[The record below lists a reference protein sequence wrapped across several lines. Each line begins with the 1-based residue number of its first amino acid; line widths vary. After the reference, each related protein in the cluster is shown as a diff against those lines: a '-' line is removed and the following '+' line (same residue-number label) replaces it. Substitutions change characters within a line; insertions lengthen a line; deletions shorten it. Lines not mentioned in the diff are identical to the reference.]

1 MSYYE
6 TAEQRQIRE
15 QRNRIERLTAELNG
29 TSAQRD
35 ALRRERENV
44 LRRVQRE
51 NEHLSRQIRQQQ
63 AADRKVSQMSA
74 AVQRLDAQV
83 KNASVYRI
91 TKLRQCRRQH
101 RQQVAAPGDRTS
113 GSAAGASGRDWPAIV
128 VK

>member
-51 NEHLSRQIRQQQ
+51 NERLSRQIRQQQ

-83 KNASVYRI
+83 KERERLH
-91 TKLRQCRRQH
+91 TKSQEGSLISCRQMKQST
-101 RQQVAAPGDRTS
+101 GIS
-113 GSAAGASGRDWPAIV
+113 I
-128 VK
+128 